1 MYIILSVSSVIATGT
16 CQAERRELRPLP
28 SSAVGPVH
36 FFLWSTRGVT
46 ARNHSGWPG
55 WLRVSPGKPQFSG
68 NVTGVTAFFP
78 KLSTSR
84 KVRSKSWLRRLL
96 RGKTPLY
103 QGVCCNHC
111 PVTWPTFRGYAVTP
125 VVLYVEGFVL
135 ATRSD
140 SAREGNGVSP
150 SRSGCEQLLLS
161 LFTRH

>member
-1 MYIILSVSSVIATGT
+1 MYIILSASSVIATGT

-46 ARNHSGWPG
+46 ARNRSSWPE
-55 WLRVSPGKPQFSG
+55 WLRVSPGKPGFSG
-68 NVTGVTAFFP
+68 NVTEVTTFFP
-78 KLSTSR
+78 KLCGLR
-84 KVRSKSWLRRLL
+84 KVRSKNRLRRLL
-96 RGKTPLY
+96 RTNSTLY
-103 QGVCCNHC
+103 QGVYCNHC

-150 SRSGCEQLLLS
+150 SRGRCEQLLLS